1 MVTFYQ
7 GDLKK
12 NESACKNKRI
22 LGFKGFLMYAVAK
35 NILELTSVLLFIQV
49 SLLHHRLDN
58 YSFDRR
64 SPKGF
69 LEKKAWKISQNS
81 SGDIFG
87 DIRKGIC
94 HRCPLLGMFC
104 KFPEQVL
111 IKIITGTLA
120 QGPLATFF
128 WCLQCIMHHKRKK
141 KSANGPPQNSV
152 WFECHFT
159 EVHGKSL
166 RKIEWILKRSI
177 IYFKWRKCYYG
188 RTSAN

>member
-1 MVTFYQ
+1 
-7 GDLKK
+7 
-12 NESACKNKRI
+12 
-22 LGFKGFLMYAVAK
+22 MYAVTK

-128 WCLQCIMHHKRKK
+128 WCLQWLCI
-141 KSANGPPQNSV
+141 
-152 WFECHFT
+152 
-159 EVHGKSL
+159 
-166 RKIEWILKRSI
+166 
-177 IYFKWRKCYYG
+177 
-188 RTSAN
+188 TSARKRVLMVRHKIQYDLNVTLPKSMESRWGKLNGFWKDLLFILNDVNATTAELQQTKTRPISF